1 MPGVGN
7 QFLGESMAESYDVAV
22 IGAGPGGYV
31 AAIRCAQ
38 LGLKTVCI
46 DAWTNA
52 VGKPALGGTCLNVG
66 CIPSKALLESSEQ
79 YAHVQ
84 HGLGEHGI
92 AVKDASL
99 DIGRMLARKDKIV
112 DKSTAGIAFLFR
124 KNKVDSKTGTGR
136 FVRAG
141 DSCVLEVVKG
151 KEREEITAR
160 YVIIAIGSIPA
171 ALAPFPVDGERV
183 VDNAGA
189 LSFQAPPK
197 RLGIIGAGV
206 IGLELGSVW
215 RRLGSEV
222 TLFEPHHT
230 FLAMVDTQ
238 VAAEAWKLFTKE
250 QGLTIKLD
258 TKPLSMKMEKNGVSV
273 EYQDA
278 QGTHRYE
285 CDKLL
290 VAAGRAPNTAGIN
303 AEAVGLERDARGFIE
318 VDANCRTALPNV
330 FAIGDCVRGPMLAH
344 KASEEGIAVAERI
357 AGQKPEV
364 NLDTIPSVIYTA
376 PEIAWVG
383 QTEQALKAAGTAFR
397 KGVFWFMANGRAQA
411 LGETHGFVKVLAD
424 DQTDRILGVHMI
436 GPRVSELLGEAVVA
450 MEFAA
455 AAEDLARIC
464 HAHPTLSEA
473 LHEAALAALGRPLHS

>member
-1 MPGVGN
+1 MP
-7 QFLGESMAESYDVAV
+7 ASYEVAV

-46 DAWTNA
+46 DAWTNSA
-52 VGKPALGGTCLNVG
+52 GKPVLGGTCLNVG
-66 CIPSKALLESSEQ
+66 CIPSKALLESSER
-79 YAHVQ
+79 YAHLRQ
-84 HGLGEHGI
+84 GIGEHGI
-92 AVKDASL
+92 AVKDASM
-99 DIGRMLARKDKIV
+99 DVGRMLVRKDKIV
-112 DKSTAGIAFLFR
+112 DKSTAGIAYLFR
-124 KNKVDSKTGTGR
+124 KNKVDSKPGTGR
-136 FVRAG
+136 FVRTG
-141 DSCVLEVVKG
+141 DNCVLEVVNG
-151 KEREEITAR
+151 NEREEITAR
-160 YVIIAIGSIPA
+160 CVIVASGSIPA
-171 ALAPFPVDGERV
+171 SLPLFPVDGESV

-189 LSFQAPPK
+189 LSFEAPPK

-230 FLAMVDTQ
+230 FLASADTQ
-238 VAAEAWKLFTKE
+238 VAAEAWRLFTKE
-250 QGLTIKLD
+250 QGLTVKLSA
-258 TKPLSMKMEKNGVSV
+258 KPVSMQLGKSGVRV
-273 EYQDA
+273 AYQDA
-278 QGTHRYE
+278 QGAQRFE

-290 VAAGRAPNTAGIN
+290 VAAGRVPNTAGIN
-303 AEAVGLERDARGFIE
+303 AEAAGLKLDARGFIE
-318 VDANCRTALPNV
+318 VDAHCRTTLPNV
-330 FAIGDCVRGPMLAH
+330 YAIGDCVRGPMLAH
-344 KASEEGIAVAERI
+344 KASEEGLAVAERI
-357 AGQKPEV
+357 AGQQPEV
-364 NLDTIPSVIYTA
+364 NYATIPSVLYTA

-383 QTEQALKAAGTAFR
+383 QTEQALRAAGTAFR

-424 DQTDRILGVHMI
+424 DLTDRILGVHMI

-473 LHEAALAALGRPLHS
+473 LHEAALAALGRPLHQ